1 MNKFCFQ
8 KNMIGTKNQ
17 FYNLSIKRG
26 DIILIEYYTEG
37 KYHQIFNGVCVDVL
51 GTVNN
56 RRIKLFNLDEKIESI
71 FFLNSPNIIKLKIL
85 NNK

>member
-1 MNKFCFQ
+1 MNKVYFQ
-8 KNMIGTKNQ
+8 KNLIRTKNQ
-17 FYNLSIKRG
+17 FCNLSIKKG

-51 GTVNN
+51 GTIENK
-56 RRIKLFNLDEKIESI
+56 RIKLFNLDEKIESI
-71 FFLNSPNIIKLKIL
+71 FFLNSPSIIKLKIL